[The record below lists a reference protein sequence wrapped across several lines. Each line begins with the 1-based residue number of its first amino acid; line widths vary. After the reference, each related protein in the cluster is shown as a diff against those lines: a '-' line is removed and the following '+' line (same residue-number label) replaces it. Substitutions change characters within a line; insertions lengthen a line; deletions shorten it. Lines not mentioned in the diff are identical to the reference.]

1 MMNESVNSVLQED
14 LINNAK
20 IINELQSLNNKK
32 IVVTG
37 ATGLIGS
44 VLCKS
49 VLCAN
54 RLYNCNITIYAVV
67 RNMSKAQKIFENVIG
82 RQEFNIVNYDFMGN
96 DSFEIPDNID
106 YLIPGNNKNPEKY
119 LKIINQLTHYLQQL
133 MEQMLYLNLLERT
146 RCQALF
152 IYHQWRYMEVL
163 AMRNM

>member
-1 MMNESVNSVLQED
+1 MELKMMNESMSSILQDD
-14 LINNAK
+14 LYNNAK

-67 RNMSKAQKIFENVIG
+67 RNMSKAQKIFENV
-82 RQEFNIVNYDFMGN
+82 RERKEFNIVKYDVF
-96 DSFEIPDNID
+96 I
-106 YLIPGNNKNPEKY
+106 NKVIYPEKNESIKSDSRKMAEVDY
-119 LKIINQLTHYLQQL
+119 ETRKKAYEDAYNKELKYEFDIKDI
-133 MEQMLYLNLLERT
+133 
-146 RCQALF
+146 AGWKD
-152 IYHQWRYMEVL
+152 I
-163 AMRNM
+163 